1 MTIRLVDAG
10 WATELTNA
18 LRDGA
23 SKLRVICP
31 FIKVGALDRLLSRG
45 LTSIQVITR
54 FHLGDFAEGVS
65 DLAALRKLLNAGAH
79 VRGIRNLHAK
89 TLFVR

>member
-45 LTSIQVITR
+45 LTSIQVITPVQFR
-54 FHLGDFAEGVS
+54 PLHLAQFHAISYIHLAVPPRKIREESDF
-65 DLAALRKLLNAGAH
+65 
-79 VRGIRNLHAK
+79 HA
-89 TLFVR
+89 